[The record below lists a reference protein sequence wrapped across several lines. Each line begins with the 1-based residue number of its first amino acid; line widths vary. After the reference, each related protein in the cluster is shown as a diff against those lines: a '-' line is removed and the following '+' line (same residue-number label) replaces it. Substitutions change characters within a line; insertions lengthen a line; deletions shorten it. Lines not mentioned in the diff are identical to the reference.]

1 MNESYKSYDSYKWQ
15 KCVERFYFRWANRLR
30 LAMSCMTNQIISAVY
45 ENLSKLLIQETYLIP
60 MKKSGRSNAKNVS
73 GKTLNA
79 EQTSKNAM
87 GSVSTFKLDNVNI
100 EYNNTFDCVQE
111 NEDDWISSCLG
122 SEYDVVNSLY

>member
-1 MNESYKSYDSYKWQ
+1 MITPVNKPQGSVGIIKSIKKALKEADKNPFLYTNEEVRTLK
-15 KCVERFYFRWANRLR
+15 R
-30 LAMSCMTNQIISAVY
+30 
-45 ENLSKLLIQETYLIP
+45 
-60 MKKSGRSNAKNVS
+60 KNVS
-73 GKTLNA
+73 GKTSNV

-87 GSVSTFKLDNVNI
+87 GSVSTYRLDNVDI

>member
-1 MNESYKSYDSYKWQ
+1 
-15 KCVERFYFRWANRLR
+15 
-30 LAMSCMTNQIISAVY
+30 
-45 ENLSKLLIQETYLIP
+45 

-73 GKTLNA
+73 GKTSNV

-87 GSVSTFKLDNVNI
+87 GSVSTYKLDNVNF
-100 EYNNTFDCVQE
+100 EYNNAFDCVHE